1 MTRWNKEC
9 HASALTESAEALLA
23 IKNGGLSLKGEEEI
37 KVEDSTC
44 PSDDPEDEPMILG
57 PEMLGL
63 KRVGDDRPAK
73 VKPGSNS
80 VVLNRRGTPARV
92 RKKNRLFYDENVVMG
107 PTTRSPR
114 KSKAVSA
121 PSSPVKRPMPNTRA
135 NKAKTPPP
143 APKRTLKLRAAA
155 ASATP
160 RASSSTPASPAAGSG
175 PSTSP
180 QPSIIS
186 TRGARKSNVPNLER
200 NLTKVL
206 GTRLRNL
213 LKLPKAH
220 KWVCYE
226 WFYSNIDKV
235 LFEGDNDF
243 MVCLKESFPQLK
255 TRSLTRVEWCAIRK
269 LMGRP
274 RRCSQAFFTE
284 EREELAR
291 KRKNIRLLQQRK
303 VTDLSA
309 VTRDLPDEIPLPLSI
324 GTKVTA
330 RLRQPQDGLF
340 MGQVDAVDTS
350 NNTYRISFD
359 RQGIGTHS
367 VHDYEVLSNETP
379 DMISLTSLTQRF
391 RPRPPAYLN
400 SSTST
405 LPFPSSPSNANTLS
419 SSSIPFLSPIPP
431 GQSHGLASPM
441 AKSIPGSPRPNL
453 ISGDPLF
460 GGSSP
465 LKPRPPR
472 LDSTLGEYPVAFL
485 MRIVQLTKV
494 LESKKKKISM
504 LREMNAEAEK
514 RESFNEEIR
523 GDFQRMY
530 ARVVLD
536 LEGLNRQLNSLLL
549 QVREHCQEL
558 ALLAKKL
565 RAKIVVTSLRRIVR
579 PIAFILVMK
588 MQIAAPATPPETASS
603 ISALITGL
611 TSLMLQI
618 KCLAETD
625 RQAYE
630 LQALQ
635 ETLGDLRTKLEP
647 SNLTSFRNH
656 VEVHIQHIQSGFN
669 HWSNLTAFMR
679 GDHTNSGATTGTREA
694 NNTGHYHR
702 S

>member
-1 MTRWNKEC
+1 M
-9 HASALTESAEALLA
+9 S
-23 IKNGGLSLKGEEEI
+23 
-37 KVEDSTC
+37 
-44 PSDDPEDEPMILG
+44 PSEDPEDEPMILG
-57 PEMLGL
+57 PEMFGL

-73 VKPGSNS
+73 AKPSGNS

-114 KSKAVSA
+114 KSRAVSA
-121 PSSPVKRPMPNTRA
+121 PSSPVKRILPNTRA

-155 ASATP
+155 SSSTPTAT
-160 RASSSTPASPAAGSG
+160 SSTPASPATGTG
-175 PSTSP
+175 PSSSP
-180 QPSIIS
+180 PPSLMS
-186 TRGARKSNVPNLER
+186 TRGSRKSNVPNVER
-200 NLTKVL
+200 SLTKVL

-330 RLRQPQDGLF
+330 RLRHPQDGLF

-367 VHDYEVLSNETP
+367 VPDYEVLSNETP

-391 RPRPPAYLN
+391 RPRPPSYLTSSS
-400 SSTST
+400 SST
-405 LPFPSSPSNANTLS
+405 LAFPSSPSNVTALS
-419 SSSIPFLSPIPP
+419 SVSLPFLSPIPP
-431 GQSHGLASPM
+431 GQSHALASPL
-441 AKSIPGSPRPNL
+441 AKSIPGSPRPSL
-453 ISGDPLF
+453 MSGDPLL

-465 LKPRPPR
+465 LNPRPPR
-472 LDSTLGEYPVAFL
+472 LDGTLGEYPVAFL
-485 MRIVQLTKV
+485 MKIVQLTKV
-494 LESKKKKISM
+494 LDNKKTKIAL

-523 GDFQRMY
+523 SDFQRMY

-549 QVREHCQEL
+549 QVREHCQEVSFIGQFVRVL
-558 ALLAKKL
+558 MLIVGYISEDSLGLILDIITDHNEGYLCLFSERKNVLGKDVVAILVLVHTTYHVPCVAALCILRMLLEDLPIRLVKLSNLVVLTRRNEDRKHDLSFDIGTAKLFHRKGINLFPNLENKKKL
-565 RAKIVVTSLRRIVR
+565 HIPGGRQILLTLFDFLYFFLTKSL
-579 PIAFILVMK
+579 K
-588 MQIAAPATPPETASS
+588 T
-603 ISALITGL
+603 
-611 TSLMLQI
+611 
-618 KCLAETD
+618 
-625 RQAYE
+625 
-630 LQALQ
+630 
-635 ETLGDLRTKLEP
+635 
-647 SNLTSFRNH
+647 
-656 VEVHIQHIQSGFN
+656 
-669 HWSNLTAFMR
+669 
-679 GDHTNSGATTGTREA
+679 
-694 NNTGHYHR
+694 
-702 S
+702 